1 MCREGRTLKGP
12 HRMEVIRRMWRIGYA
27 LALAWLALSGNTAR
41 AEGEGEGEA
50 PLLCDATHSAE
61 LSLASPR
68 FNRVAADV
76 FSVSPSCD
84 LAAFDSG
91 YDDTAYEVHPF
102 YSATGG
108 AFTAHLDPNGT
119 TMQDSVL
126 YLYCAPF
133 DAEQPGKNLVAYN
146 DDFQGTLLSG
156 FGPNLEITLVP
167 KYTYYLVIATFNRI
181 SVPIEETE
189 EPFNPDLGSY
199 TLCLGPGFS
208 FGEFTPDGEQTDP
221 LECALTSGYS
231 QPVDTT
237 FSATA
242 YPSNGISGRE
252 VFELITGVDDPIAAI
267 RWWGI
272 TGNEFNVSCPPDQ
285 LTYRVAFFEKSG
297 LIPGASIEESTISP
311 TITDTGS
318 TLFGL
323 PLYVYDLALPD
334 PVTLPNNEGFVSV
347 YVADTSGSCRFSW
360 ASSPTGI
367 GGSLYFNFGTLS
379 YQNNSDNVALC
390 LSTQPDCPGET
401 PETADTLRVQL
412 IDPVLSSVV
421 GDATLTLNRLPNFS
435 YPGIYDPVG
444 GLFRVECLPFGT
456 YTAVVDA
463 PGYAPL
469 ETELTFQDPGAFET
483 LFLQTPEGEGEG
495 EGGGCKGCGFLTT
508 VFVTV
513 LNSDTEKG
521 LTNAHVSIV
530 GTLLDITENVNG
542 VYVLPTLSDGTYVL
556 QIESEGFVTE
566 QEVISVAD
574 ETVLGVTVY
583 LNPLEPAP
591 VFDHTADESG
601 DGQISLGELLGII
614 QLYNFGRYHCEGEGF
629 AGGNGATDCAPHS
642 CDYLAPAP
650 NFVISLSEL
659 LRGIQIYTAQAYYA
673 CPSGEDGYCL
683 GEP

>member
-1 MCREGRTLKGP
+1 
-12 HRMEVIRRMWRIGYA
+12 MWRIVFI
-27 LALAWLALSGNTAR
+27 LTLVVLSFPTRAAN
-41 AEGEGEGEA
+41 AEGEGEGA
-50 PLLCDATHSAE
+50 GALPCDVSVTGQIT
-61 LSLASPR
+61 LSSPR
-68 FNRVAADV
+68 FNRVAADA
-76 FSVSPSCD
+76 FSISLSCD
-84 LAAFDSG
+84 LPSFDSG
-91 YDDTAYEVHPF
+91 NDGTAYEVIPF
-102 YSATGG
+102 YSKTGG
-108 AFTAHLDPNGT
+108 AFTAYVDPANT

-126 YLYCAPF
+126 YLYCHPF
-133 DAEQPGKNLVAYN
+133 DPENPGENLIAYN

-156 FGPNLEITLVP
+156 FGTNLELTLVP
-167 KYTYYLVIATFNRI
+167 EYTYYLVLSTFNVVEGQAGDGEGASI
-181 SVPIEETE
+181 
-189 EPFNPDLGSY
+189 PDLGAYSV
-199 TLCLGPGFS
+199 CLSSGFT
-208 FGEFTPDGEQTDP
+208 FGEYTPGEGEQADP
-221 LECALTSGYS
+221 LECSIVSGYS
-231 QPVDTT
+231 QPVDTS

-242 YPSNGISGRE
+242 FASNGIAGRQI
-252 VFELITGVDDPIAAI
+252 FELITGIDDPITAV

-272 TGNEFNVSCPPDQ
+272 TGNQLNNSCPPED
-285 LTYRVAFFEKSG
+285 LTYRVGFYEKSG
-297 LIPGASIEESTISP
+297 LIPILNINEFVLSP

-318 TLFGL
+318 TLLGL
-323 PLYVYDLALPD
+323 PLYLYELNLPT
-334 PVTLPNNEGFVSV
+334 PITLPNDEGFVSV
-347 YVADTSGSCRFSW
+347 YVANTVGNCRFSW
-360 ASSPTGI
+360 ASSPVGD
-367 GGSLYFNFGTLS
+367 GASKFFNFGTLN
-379 YQNNSDNVALC
+379 YQDNPDDVAVC
-390 LSTQPDCPGET
+390 LATEPDCPGET
-401 PETADTLRVQL
+401 PESADTLRVQL

-435 YPGIYDPVG
+435 YTGIYDPVG

-495 EGGGCKGCGFLTT
+495 EGGGCKGCAFLTT

-521 LTNAHVSIV
+521 LTDAHVSIV
-530 GTLLDITENVNG
+530 GTLLNITENVNG

-583 LNPLEPAP
+583 LNPVEPAP

-601 DGQISLGELLGII
+601 DGRISLAELLGII